1 MVGVRCRIFTK
12 YIGAALERTEY
23 KVIEDDGPYFAEVLV
38 LDGVWAIGKAIEEY
52 AAKSLSPWSRA
63 WLDQAIEDAGV

>member
-1 MVGVRCRIFTK
+1 MGGVRCLIFTE
-12 YIGAALERTEY
+12 YIGATLERTEY

-52 AAKSLSPWSRA
+52 AAKS
-63 WLDQAIEDAGV
+63 